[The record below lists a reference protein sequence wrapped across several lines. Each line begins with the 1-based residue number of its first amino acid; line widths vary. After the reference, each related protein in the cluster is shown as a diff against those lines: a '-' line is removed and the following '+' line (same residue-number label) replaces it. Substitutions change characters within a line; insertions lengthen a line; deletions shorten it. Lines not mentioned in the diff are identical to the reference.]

1 MTLAPDPAVA
11 RSNVSRILAGAT
23 SSAGAQTTDE
33 LLPILYDELRAL
45 ARARLAQERGPS
57 TLQATALVHE
67 AWLRLVGDPD
77 PGWSSR
83 AHFFGAAAQAMRRIL
98 VERARARLSEKR
110 GGERSRVAL
119 DDAAR
124 VEVEAPAEL
133 IALDVALARLERHDP
148 RKARIV
154 SLRHF
159 AGLSIEETARAL
171 DVSLATVKADW
182 TYARAWLHREIVE
195 RAGRAPGT

>member
-1 MTLAPDPAVA
+1 MTFAPDPAVA
-11 RSNVSRILAGAT
+11 RSHVSRILAGAT
-23 SSAGAQTTDE
+23 SRASAQAAQE

-45 ARARLAQERGPS
+45 ARARLAQERGPC

-67 AWLRLVGDPD
+67 AWLRLVGDQD
-77 PGWSSR
+77 PGWTSR

-110 GGERSRVAL
+110 GGARERVSL

-124 VEVEAPAEL
+124 VDVEAPAE
-133 IALDVALARLERHDP
+133 IVALDIALARLERHDP

-171 DVSLATVKADW
+171 DVSPATVKSDW

-195 RAGRAPGT
+195 RESGGPRS

>member
-1 MTLAPDPAVA
+1 MTLDPDPAVA

-23 SSAGAQTTDE
+23 SGASAQTAQE

-67 AWLRLVGDPD
+67 AWLRLVGDAD
-77 PGWSSR
+77 PLWNGR

-98 VERARARLSEKR
+98 VERARARRSEKR
-110 GGERSRVAL
+110 GAARERVTL

-124 VEVEAPAEL
+124 IEVDAPAEL

-171 DVSLATVKADW
+171 ELSPATVKSDW

-195 RAGRAPGT
+195 RQSGARDA

>member
-45 ARARLAQERGPS
+45 ARARLAQERRPS